1 MENLTDIISTIFGI
15 VIIVLSI
22 FVAVHASMQ
31 IKVAQI
37 MLTSDKEPEK
47 KKEIFKLVNIVII
60 AVVLF
65 SFMYFK
71 TIKTFSTYKTTNV
84 EFEHYQTA
92 VSDLNDILNIEF
104 SVYGD
109 SNYTTAEDLA
119 ILIYN
124 KLLIKDLYNIYFEDG
139 EINTFSKKEISKYKL
154 EDFKDKPTLTTYD
167 GMLMSIIKFKEGC
180 QYVNPKLIGKSDCII
195 EVDVNH
201 YAEPNQIG
209 RDRTLFAIDG
219 IHNIVRT
226 DSNFF
231 KK

>member
-15 VIIVLSI
+15 VIIILSI

-92 VSDLNDILNIEF
+92 VSDLNDILN
-104 SVYGD
+104 Y
-109 SNYTTAEDLA
+109 Y
-119 ILIYN
+119 ILY
-124 KLLIKDLYNIYFEDG
+124 
-139 EINTFSKKEISKYKL
+139 
-154 EDFKDKPTLTTYD
+154 
-167 GMLMSIIKFKEGC
+167 
-180 QYVNPKLIGKSDCII
+180 
-195 EVDVNH
+195 
-201 YAEPNQIG
+201 
-209 RDRTLFAIDG
+209 
-219 IHNIVRT
+219 
-226 DSNFF
+226 
-231 KK
+231 